1 MRRLVKDIVE
11 KKIIISSI
19 EDAKYVGN

>member
-1 MRRLVKDIVE
+1 MRGLVKDIVE